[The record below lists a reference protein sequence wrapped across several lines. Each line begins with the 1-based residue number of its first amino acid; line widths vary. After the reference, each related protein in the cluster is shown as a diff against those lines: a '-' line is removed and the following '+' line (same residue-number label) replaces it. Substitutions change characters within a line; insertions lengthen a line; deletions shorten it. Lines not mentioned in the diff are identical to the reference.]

1 MSFLSREF
9 RSADGTRVPVHAALG
24 RTRVPARER
33 TLVLHLHGGMERGR
47 DPARLLSTGLG
58 ARLARRAVPKTIV
71 LVPQCPRRSTW
82 LDLLSPLAELVADSV
97 VSFDVDPRRVALT
110 GVSMGG
116 AGAWALGA
124 ERPDLFSAVAPIC
137 GPVPHL
143 PGYPA
148 RVRRLASTPVWVFHG
163 AKDRAVPLA
172 SSLTLVAALRRAGGD
187 ARLTVYPD
195 VAHEA
200 WEPAYDDPAFWAFL
214 RGERALA

>member
-1 MSFLSREF
+1 MSFLARDF
-9 RSADGTRVPVHAALG
+9 RSADGTRVPVHASFA
-24 RTRVPARER
+24 RTRVPPRER
-33 TLVLHLHGGMERGR
+33 TLVLHLHGGLERGR
-47 DPARLLSTGLG
+47 DPARLVATGLG
-58 ARLARRAVPKTIV
+58 ARLARRAIPKTIV

-82 LDLLSPLAELVADSV
+82 LDLLGPLVELVADSV
-97 VSFDVDPRRVALT
+97 RVFGVDPRRVALT

-124 ERPDLFSAVAPIC
+124 EHPGRFAAVAPIC

-143 PGYPA
+143 RGYPA
-148 RVRRLASTPVWVFHG
+148 RVRRLASTPVWAFHG
-163 AKDRAVPLA
+163 ARDHAVPL
-172 SSLTLVAALRRAGGD
+172 SSSVTLVHALLEAGGD

-214 RGERALA
+214 RGERAPA